1 MTSDYDNSST
11 AIPSTTVEW
20 GELAQEDGGAWADVN
35 DVGVLKEARAI
46 SKQARGGSMRGGV
59 SLNMD

>member
-1 MTSDYDNSST
+1 MSSNYDTSST
-11 AIPSTTVEW
+11 LPSTTVEW

-46 SKQARGGSMRGGV
+46 SKQSNKRGDRV
-59 SLNMD
+59 SVNMD